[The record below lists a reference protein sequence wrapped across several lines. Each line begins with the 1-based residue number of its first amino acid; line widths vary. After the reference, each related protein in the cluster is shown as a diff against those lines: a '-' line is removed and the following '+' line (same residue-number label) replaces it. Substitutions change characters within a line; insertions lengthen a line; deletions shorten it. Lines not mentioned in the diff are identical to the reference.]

1 MPNQIPTIIID
12 NFFETPS
19 VIRNWALSLDYLV
32 CKDHPAKG
40 NWPGKRSSHL
50 LHELDYHFHQRLC
63 SKLIDYLPGYT
74 SFERFESTFHLC
86 TGNYDCGWV
95 HRDSEQFGIGGM
107 VYLNESYTNGCG
119 TILYDVPE
127 NDDRVGYTEDF
138 KSNVLTDDESV
149 RAEGNKIIREKNKP
163 FTSNTVCEARYNRCL
178 LFDGQKYH
186 SAGDFFGDNITNGR
200 LTLVFFAKAI

>member
-119 TILYDVPE
+119 TILYDVPD
-127 NDDRVGYTEDF
+127 NDDRVGYT
-138 KSNVLTDDESV
+138 
-149 RAEGNKIIREKNKP
+149 
-163 FTSNTVCEARYNRCL
+163 CL
-178 LFDGQKYH
+178 LYTSD
-186 SAGDFFGDNITNGR
+186 AADE
-200 LTLVFFAKAI
+200 